1 MGKEK
6 KKERNMTMY
15 PSVCSA
21 VGATELMEGNFLLA
35 DLPEFCKSNSLIF
48 NYLSVIINDKSQ
60 QIITRI

>member
-1 MGKEK
+1 
-6 KKERNMTMY
+6 MTMY

-48 NYLSVIINDKSQ
+48 SYLSVIINDKSQ